1 MDTLDFIHAPL
12 SCDDTVREVGATLL
26 IDTLGVAAGAASGA
40 AGCIARDFAAMHMG
54 AGQGG
59 PSAPLLF
66 DGRICGLPGA
76 AFAAATQIDNLD
88 AHDGFNP
95 TKGHIGCAVVPALF
109 AFAALRPDLTRG
121 EALDALVMAYEV
133 AGRAGIALHATVSD
147 YHTSGAWNALG
158 VAALGARLLGLT
170 RDQTRHALGI
180 AEYHGPRS
188 QMMREIA
195 NPTMLHDG
203 SGMGA
208 MTGVMAVLMAQAGF
222 TGAPA
227 ITIDQAPEYWKT
239 LGTDWTITRNYIKP
253 YPVCRW
259 AHPAIDAMR
268 SLMRAHDLTAD
279 TVSKIDIE
287 TFDAAAALFPDMPT
301 TTSQA
306 QYALP
311 FPVATM
317 LVRGQIGPAEIEG
330 AALTDPDVA
339 DVLRRIS
346 VRATDHHT
354 AHFPLQRTACLKVTL
369 GDGRMLSSGDT
380 EPRGG
385 PQEVPMSPA
394 EVEEKFRIMC
404 AALPAPRIDA
414 LWAMRD
420 MLVGSDQPLSG
431 LTDLITE
438 PI

>member
-1 MDTLDFIHAPL
+1 MDMFDFIHAPL
-12 SCDDTVREVGATLL
+12 GCDDTVRDVAATLL
-26 IDTLGVAAGAASGA
+26 IDTLGVAAGAADGA
-40 AGCIARDFAAMHMG
+40 AGRIARDFAADHMG
-54 AGQGG
+54 AGQG
-59 PSAPLLF
+59 APLLF
-66 DGRICGLPGA
+66 DGRSCGLPGA

-109 AFAALRPDLTRG
+109 AFASLRPDLTRA
-121 EALDALVMAYEV
+121 EALDALIMAYEV
-133 AGRAGIALHATVSD
+133 AARAGVALHATVSD

-158 VAALGARLLGLT
+158 VAALGARLLGLS

-227 ITIDQAPEYWKT
+227 ITIEEAPEHWDT

-268 SLMRAHDLTAD
+268 TLRLAHDLRAD
-279 TVSKIDIE
+279 DVTRIEIE
-287 TFDAAAALFPDMPT
+287 TFEAAAALFPGMPD

-317 LVRGQIGPAEIEG
+317 LVHGQIGPTAIEG
-330 AALTDPDVA
+330 AALHARDVK

-354 AHFPLQRTACLKVTL
+354 AHFPQKRTAALTLHLK
-369 GDGRMLSSGDT
+369 DGRTLVSGDT

-385 PQEVPMSPA
+385 PQEVPMSLA

-404 AALPAPRIDA
+404 AALPARRTDA
-414 LWAMRD
+414 LWSMRSR
-420 MLVGSDQPLSG
+420 MANSDQPL
-431 LTDLITE
+431 TDLTALIT
-438 PI
+438 PPV

>member
-1 MDTLDFIHAPL
+1 MDITDFIHAPL
-12 SCDDTVREVGATLL
+12 TCDATVRDVAATLL
-26 IDTLGVAAGAASGA
+26 IDTLGVAAGAADGD
-40 AGCIARDFAAMHMG
+40 AGRIARDFAATHMG

-59 PSAPLLF
+59 PAAALLF
-66 DGRICGLPGA
+66 DGRVCGLPGA

-109 AFAALRPDLTRG
+109 AFASMRPGLTCAA
-121 EALDALVMAYEV
+121 ALDALIMAYEV
-133 AGRAGIALHATVSD
+133 AGRAGIALHATVAD

-158 VAALGARLLGLT
+158 VAALGARVLDLSP
-170 RDQTRHALGI
+170 DQTRHALGI

-208 MTGVMAVLMAQAGF
+208 MTGVMAALMAQAGF

-227 ITIDQAPEYWKT
+227 ITVDDAPEHWQT
-239 LGTDWTITRNYIKP
+239 LGADWTITRNYIKP

-268 SLMRAHDLTAD
+268 GLILNHAVSAD
-279 TVSKIDIE
+279 TVDKIQIE
-287 TFDAAAALFPDMPT
+287 TFDAAAALYQGRPT

-311 FPVATM
+311 FPVAA
-317 LVRGQIGPAEIEG
+317 LLARRQIGPNEIAG
-330 AALTDPDVA
+330 DALSDPA
-339 DVLRRIS
+339 IERARARIT
-346 VRATDHHT
+346 VRASDRYTRQ
-354 AHFPLQRTACLKVTL
+354 FPLKRIARVTVEL
-369 GDGRMLSSGDT
+369 RSGQTLCSGDT

-385 PQEVPMSPA
+385 PQEVPMSLS

-404 AALPAPRIDA
+404 AALPDQRCDA
-414 LWAMRD
+414 LWSMRD
-420 MLVGSDQPLSG
+420 RMAGSDRSFSE
-431 LTDLITE
+431 LTALVT
-438 PI
+438 PPV